1 MDRNTII
8 GLLLIFALLMAWQQ
22 YMKPKAKAAQEEK
35 RLQDSI
41 TQVQQRAAL
50 KDKPKTEATAQAQ
63 APVAVPDSVKAAQQA
78 SQLGV
83 FGPAASGKA
92 KEYTLENDVIK
103 IVFTSKGGRI
113 QYAEMK
119 QHFKVDEDDKK
130 KEVKTPLR
138 LLEDTKNKFEY
149 LLPAAGSAK
158 GVVSSNDLF
167 FTVEEAPNR
176 LVFRADAGEGRFFEQ
191 SYTLSP
197 DNYTLDYDI
206 RFEGFSAIA
215 PGGTSE
221 IKLNWVNYLDKL
233 EKNHRFERNYSTVYF
248 RPADDSPD
256 YCSCTGDDSKDK
268 NSVPLKW
275 VSHANQFFNTALVAD
290 NSFKGAVMETKML
303 DEADENLKK
312 VRSEIRIPIK
322 GDGAEAFGMTMYLG
336 PNEFNRLRA
345 IGYNL
350 EDVIPFGRSI
360 LGSINRWV
368 VRPVFNFLLGLIG
381 TKGIVILILT
391 LIVKMAVYPLTYRML
406 YSQSKMAALKPQLAH
421 LKERYKDDAQQQQV
435 ETMKIYREYGVN
447 PLGGCLPSLLQMPI
461 WIALYRF
468 FPAAIEFRQA
478 GFLWATDLSSYD
490 VALRLPMELP
500 MGFGSHLSAFTFLWA
515 ISTLVYTYYS
525 TRDMDFSTN
534 PAMKYMQYVMPLFFL
549 GFFNSYASGLTLYLL
564 FSNLITIAQTIITR
578 NYIIDKDKILAMMEE
593 HRKKPKKKSG
603 WQERLDQAMK
613 EQQRI
618 QAEREKGKQAPKGGK
633 K

>member
-22 YMKPKAKAAQEEK
+22 YMKPKAKAAQEQQ
-35 RLQDSI
+35 RIQDSI
-41 TQVQQRAAL
+41 AQVQQRAAV
-50 KDKPKTEATAQAQ
+50 KEKPQPKETVQAQ
-63 APVAVPDSVKAAQQA
+63 APAVPDSVKAAQRA
-78 SQLGV
+78 TEFGA
-83 FGPAASGKA
+83 FGPAATGEA
-92 KEYTLENDVIK
+92 KEYVLENDFIK
-103 IVFTSKGGRI
+103 IVFSSKGGRI
-113 QYAEMK
+113 RYAEMK
-119 QHFKVDEDDKK
+119 QHFKVEEDEKK
-130 KEVKTPLR
+130 KEVKSPLR

-149 LLPAAGSAK
+149 LLPVAGSAK
-158 GVVSSNDLF
+158 GVVSSGDLY
-167 FTVEEAPNR
+167 FTAEESPNR

-221 IKLNWVNYLDKL
+221 VKLNWVNYLDKL

-290 NSFKGAVMETKML
+290 NNFKGAVMETKML
-303 DEADENLKK
+303 DETDENLKK
-312 VRSEIRIPIK
+312 VRSEILIPIK
-322 GDGAEAFGMTMYLG
+322 GDGTDAFGMTMYLG

-368 VRPVFNFLLGLIG
+368 VRPVFNFLLSLIG

-406 YSQSKMAALKPQLAH
+406 YSQSKMGALKPQLAH

-490 VALRLPMELP
+490 VALRLPTELP
-500 MGFGSHLSAFTFLWA
+500 FGFGAHLSAFTFLWA

-525 TRDMDFSTN
+525 TRDMDFSAN

-618 QAEREKGKQAPKGGK
+618 QAEREKAKQAPKGGK